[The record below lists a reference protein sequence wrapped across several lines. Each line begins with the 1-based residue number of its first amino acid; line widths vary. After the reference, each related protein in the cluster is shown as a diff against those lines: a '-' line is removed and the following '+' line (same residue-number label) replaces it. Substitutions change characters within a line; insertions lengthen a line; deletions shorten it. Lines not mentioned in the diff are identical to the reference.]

1 MPDCKPLFPVSAKFS
16 RRETWGHAGGH
27 ETLNGMPP
35 HWPERLAAFPGKS
48 TRNLSFN
55 RYKRPRAEKRGS
67 GEMALILDELTARI
81 SDTDNVEQI
90 LVKIK
95 DAYWPHIKYGEAEIG
110 RGDLL
115 ETKKAP
121 SDPAYKK

>member
-1 MPDCKPLFPVSAKFS
+1 
-16 RRETWGHAGGH
+16 
-27 ETLNGMPP
+27 
-35 HWPERLAAFPGKS
+35 
-48 TRNLSFN
+48 
-55 RYKRPRAEKRGS
+55 
-67 GEMALILDELTARI
+67 MALILEELTSRI

-115 ETKKAP
+115 DTKKAP
-121 SDPAYKK
+121 ADTAYQ